1 MKGNKLTEHETDV
14 WWNSLE
20 LRQLLRL
27 FVCPYSQDYNDF
39 IEDLDEWWYSMT
51 PEDKLEFYER
61 HYDKV

>member
-14 WWNSLE
+14 WC
-20 LRQLLRL
+20 QLLRL